1 MLCRNTTAAKEVA
14 NEITKDTGGEVNII
28 WTKLFIHLG
37 YEILGIWRE
46 KEYHIKFAFII
57 GTCL

>member
-14 NEITKDTGGEVNII
+14 VEIAKDTGGEVNII

-37 YEILGIWRE
+37 YEIWRE